1 MEAQSRK
8 ATIDDVAEQAG
19 VSISTVSRVLNRRD
33 RVHPGTRA
41 RVEAVINALRY
52 RPNALARGL
61 ALKRCQTIGLLAP
74 NITDPFFVE
83 MVRGVEQAAAGAG
96 YGLLIA
102 RQHHLTEQQQY
113 LGLFTHGCVDGLV
126 LVAIGIRR
134 QYLDSLLEERLPFA
148 VIQQDLGMS
157 APTFITDNYTGARAM
172 GEHLIEHGFRRIAF
186 IAGSDDTPD
195 SADRLRGLGDAL
207 RDHGRSMADTL
218 LARGDFSHA
227 SGYRAAAQLLDLPQP
242 PDAIFAA
249 NDQMAVAAIEV
260 ARDRGLRIPEQLAVV
275 GFDDTD
281 LARFITPR
289 LTTVRQPLRDM
300 GRLATEAV
308 IEALERRVEPRRTLM
323 PTTLVVRESCG
334 CAGPGRSKGLAS
346 AKEEG

>member
-1 MEAQSRK
+1 MEGQSRK
-8 ATIDDVAEQAG
+8 ATIDDVAQQAG

-41 RVEAVINALRY
+41 RVEAAIHNLRY
-52 RPNALARGL
+52 RPSALARGL

-83 MVRGVEQAAAGAG
+83 MVRGVEQAAASAG

-102 RQHHLTEQQQY
+102 RQHHPTEEQQY
-113 LGLFTHGCVDGLV
+113 LSMFTHSCVDGVV
-126 LVAIGIRR
+126 LVAIGVQRR
-134 QYLDSLLEERLPFA
+134 YLNSLVEERLPFA
-148 VIQQDLGMS
+148 MIQQDLGMD
-157 APTFITDNYTGARAM
+157 APTFVSDNYSGARAM
-172 GEHLIEHGFRRIAF
+172 GEHLLEHGFRRVAF

-195 SADRLRGLGDAL
+195 NADRLRGLIDAL
-207 RDHGRSMADTL
+207 NVAGQTVAGEL
-218 LARGDFSHA
+218 QVRGDYGHD
-227 SGYRAAAQLLDLPQP
+227 SGYRAATQLLDLAQP

-249 NDQMAVAAIEV
+249 NDQMAVGAIEA
-260 ARDRGLRIPEQLAVV
+260 ARDRGVHVPGRIAVV

-289 LTTVRQPLRDM
+289 LTTVRQQLRDM

-308 IEALERRVEPRRTLM
+308 IHALEKRVAPRRTVL
-323 PTTLVVRESCG
+323 PTSLVVRESCG
-334 CAGPGRSKGLAS
+334 CNVRRQGDKVTG
-346 AKEEG
+346 